1 MEPPMIP
8 VVAVQVEATA
18 TAPPDLRAMVD
29 ACFQIQDRDLM
40 LRSLDVVLGAN
51 ILDGAISIFETSGTG
66 TPKICKIQ
74 GPSRAFTFVK
84 GHGPNQFYLCV
95 LRDDYCEYCSCRSFM
110 ERCRKN
116 EPFCKHLLA
125 LKLYPLLGVPDSAAV
140 RVETLSDEAS
150 FRNVVLQRLFPQQQQ
165 SDQQRN
171 GATTT

>member
-1 MEPPMIP
+1 MEPPMI
-8 VVAVQVEATA
+8 VAVQVEATA

-51 ILDGAISIFETSGTG
+51 ILDGAISIFETSGSTG

-95 LRDDYCEYCSCRSFM
+95 LRDEYCEYCSCRSFM

-125 LKLYPLLGVPDSAAV
+125 LKLYPLLGVPDSTAV
-140 RVETLSDEAS
+140 RVETLPDEAS

-165 SDQQRN
+165 SDQQRH